1 MTKEEISEKIRGIVA
16 DQLGVNIEA
25 VTEESNFQNDL
36 GADVLDFYEIVMKI
50 EDAFEIDIPDYD
62 EEKLTTLGRRLNTSR
77 RLSPNTKEKGK

>member
-1 MTKEEISEKIRGIVA
+1 MMTKEEISEKIWGIVA

-62 EEKLTTLGRRLNTSR
+62 EEKLTTLGRAVEYITAIVA
-77 RLSPNTKEKGK
+77 KH

>member
-1 MTKEEISEKIRGIVA
+1 MMTKEETSEKIRSIVA

-50 EDAFEIDIPDYD
+50 ENAFEIDIPDYD
-62 EEKLTTLGRRLNTSR
+62 EEKLTTLGRAVEYITAIVA
-77 RLSPNTKEKGK
+77 KH

>member
-1 MTKEEISEKIRGIVA
+1 MMTKEETSEKIRSIVA

-36 GADVLDFYEIVMKI
+36 GADVLEFYEIVMKI

-62 EEKLTTLGRRLNTSR
+62 EEKLTTLGRAVEYITAIVA
-77 RLSPNTKEKGK
+77 KH

>member
-1 MTKEEISEKIRGIVA
+1 MMTKEEISEKIRGIVA
-16 DQLGVNIEA
+16 DQLGVNIES

-62 EEKLTTLGRRLNTSR
+62 EEKLTTLGRAVEYITAIVA
-77 RLSPNTKEKGK
+77 KH

>member
-36 GADVLDFYEIVMKI
+36 LADVLDFYEIVMKI
-50 EDAFEIDIPDYD
+50 EDAFEIDIPDDD
-62 EEKLTTLGRRLNTSR
+62 EEKLTTLGRAVEYITAIVA
-77 RLSPNTKEKGK
+77 KQ